1 MPRLKSANF
10 AVTEL
15 QIAINTTATSF
26 TVLNTSAFPD
36 TGAFRILVHD
46 KSFGFAG
53 VREIMEVGA
62 INKETNIFSSVLRG
76 QEGTSVVA
84 HAIGAT
90 VECVW
95 TAGTH
100 QELADITDI
109 ATIRQLNNLSTK
121 IRMGTM

>member
-15 QIAINTTATSF
+15 QVAITAAATSF
-26 TVLNTSAFPD
+26 TVANASAFPD

-62 INKETNIFSSVLRG
+62 INKVTNTFSSVLRG
-76 QEGTSVVA
+76 QEGTSAVA
-84 HAIGAT
+84 HAIGAA

-109 ATIRQLNNLSTK
+109 PPPFDANALMTK
-121 IRMGTM
+121 LRMGAM

>member
-15 QIAINTTATSF
+15 QVSITAAATSF
-26 TVLNTSAFPD
+26 TVANASAFPD
-36 TGAFRILVHD
+36 IGAFRILVHD
-46 KSFGFAG
+46 KSFGFTG
-53 VREIMEVGA
+53 VREIMEVGVIDKA
-62 INKETNIFSSVLRG
+62 THTLSAVLRG
-76 QEGTSVVA
+76 QEGTGAVA
-84 HAIGAT
+84 HSAGAR

-109 ATIRQLNNLSTK
+109 PPPFDANALMTK
-121 IRMGTM
+121 LRMGAM